1 MNLFRGQTAM
11 LQPFARTSAGV
22 WELAE
27 RRLPLAGRIIS
38 GLLPTCL
45 LFGYVAVTEGWRPAA
60 LAAAL
65 LALAGAFALLSTIIV
80 AVVKRWSLPMRDVLR
95 QLEQG
100 EEVRPEALD
109 LARKL
114 ALAVPYRSA
123 VGSVLTW
130 GLVYPQVI
138 VAGIR
143 VAGEVPPPELVMAGL
158 LVGPLTGIVAL
169 LCYDILLRPVFAA
182 LFEGEDP
189 GRYRSGWM
197 LSVRGRVMVS
207 VIFVGPYWFTMAMVL
222 LGQELAR
229 GRSPEETL
237 PLLGYLLLV
246 SVFLTAVFAVLI
258 RYNLSRPLERLAG
271 GIEFVQAGRLDAR
284 LPIESSD
291 RLGQLAYQYN
301 HMAEGLDERRRL
313 EEAMARYTSPE
324 LAASAKRGTAALGV
338 HRQHLVVLFSDV
350 RSFTAMAERLTPE
363 ALVDSL
369 NRYFARMVEAV
380 TEEGGSVNKFI
391 GDGLMALFGA
401 PNALVQPE
409 RAAIRA
415 GQRMLLA
422 LEAFNAEQRHRE
434 LPEFAIGIGITS
446 GDAVVGNIGSEDRME
461 YTAIGDVVNTAARLE
476 GLTKEVGV
484 GILIDGA
491 TAAAVEG
498 YLACTPRGVLPVKG
512 KEAAVPVFAPGD
524 AFAVRET
531 GPLST

>member
-1 MNLFRGQTAM
+1 M
-11 LQPFARTSAGV
+11 LRPLGRTPVGV
-22 WELAE
+22 WDLAE

-45 LFGYVAVTEGWRPAA
+45 LFGYVAVTEGWRRSA

-65 LALAGAFALLSTIIV
+65 LALASAFAVLSTLIV
-80 AVVKRWSLPMRDVLR
+80 AVVKRWSVPMRDVLR
-95 QLEQG
+95 QLEKG
-100 EEVRPEALD
+100 EEVRPEAKE

-130 GLVYPQVI
+130 GLVYPHVI
-138 VAGIR
+138 AAGIR
-143 VAGEVPPPELVMAGL
+143 MAGEVPPPELVMAGL

-169 LCYDILLRPVFAA
+169 LCYDILMRPVFAA

-324 LAASAKRGTAALGV
+324 LAESAKRGTTALGV
-338 HRQHLVVLFSDV
+338 NRQHLVVLFSDV
-350 RSFTAMAERLTPE
+350 RSFTTMAERLTPE

-369 NRYFARMVEAV
+369 NRYFALMVVAV

-401 PNALVQPE
+401 PAELVAPE
-409 RAAIRA
+409 HAAIRA
-415 GQRMLLA
+415 GQRMLRA
-422 LEAFNAEQRHRE
+422 LEAFNAEQRRLD

-446 GDAVVGNIGSEDRME
+446 GDAVVGNIGSKDRME

-484 GILIDGA
+484 GILVDGA
-491 TAAAVEG
+491 TAEAVVG
-498 YLACTPRGVLPVKG
+498 DLACTPRGVLPVKG
-512 KEAAVPVFAPGD
+512 KEAAVPVFEPGD
-524 AFAVRET
+524 ALAARET